1 MTWEL
6 ASFLIV
12 LGVVLAGFA
21 WYERSRPPARVVALV
36 AALAA
41 LAIAGRIAFAAFPN
55 VKPTTDVV
63 IFAGYALGGAPGF
76 AVGALAALVS
86 NFWFGQGPWTPWQ
99 MAGWGLCGTLGAALA
114 LGRGAEVG
122 RLRLAAACGVAGIL
136 YGALMNFSLMATY
149 GGDLSWERFWV
160 LMGRAAPFD
169 IAHALANVAFA
180 LLAGPA
186 MIRMLTRFRRRFEW
200 RRAEDAGPRPGAPS
214 ARRGAARAG
223 AVAAALACLLLLG
236 GAAPERAAAANAA
249 ERGLAF
255 LVAAQNADGGFG
267 ASPGDSSGPEMT
279 AWATLGIA
287 AAGRNPLDVRRAGN
301 SPIDYLRRH
310 VGELRTPGD
319 LARTIVALA
328 AAGVSP
334 RDFGGRNLV
343 ADLRERRLK
352 NGAYRGRPGS
362 PGWPNST
369 AFAVLALRAAGADG
383 GVEKT
388 VAWLREVQ
396 NEDGGW
402 GDVPGYPS
410 NADTT
415 GIVLQVLSPGSKAS
429 SRGLEYLRRSVRTGG
444 GFSINGNGPVNA
456 QSTAW
461 AVEGIRAAGAD
472 PGSAAFRRGGE
483 TPLDYLRGLQRPDGA
498 FRYSR
503 SSDQTPIWVTGE
515 VLIAVAGKHLPLAAP
530 ARAPEPKRKRPSA
543 PSRGISSTGSGASAP
558 APTLPPAASGSS
570 GAGVSPAKPGGSG
583 AGEGGAAGGL
593 PPGLPGSPGAP
604 DAPGLPAPVPED
616 PDALPEGAEP
626 GLPTPLPV
634 TGEEAAAEDSK
645 SSPLGAIGLGL
656 LAGALLFGLGWAG
669 RRGWM
674 RWRYGL

>member
-1 MTWEL
+1 MSWQL
-6 ASFLIV
+6 AALAIV
-12 LGVVLAGFA
+12 LGVLGAGFA
-21 WYERSRPPARVVALV
+21 WYERSRPPAQVVALV

-41 LAIAGRIAFAAFPN
+41 LAIAGRVAFAAFPN
-55 VKPTTDVV
+55 VKPTTDIV

-99 MAGWGLCGTLGAALA
+99 MAGWGMCGALGAALA
-114 LGRGAEVG
+114 AGRGREVG

-160 LMGRAAPFD
+160 LAGRALPFD
-169 IAHALANVAFA
+169 LAHAAANVAFA

-186 MIRMLTRFRRRFEW
+186 MIRMLARFRRRFDW
-200 RRAEDAGPRPGAPS
+200 RRAERPPAAPRAGAP
-214 ARRGAARAG
+214 RAG
-223 AVAAALACLLLLG
+223 AVAALLACLLAAGALAPRG
-236 GAAPERAAAANAA
+236 AEAAGAAD
-249 ERGLAF
+249 RGLAW
-255 LVAAQNADGGFG
+255 LVAQQNADGGFG
-267 ASPGDSSGPEMT
+267 ASPGDESGPEMT

-287 AAGRNPLDVRRAGN
+287 AAGRNPLDVRRAGR

-310 VGELRTPGD
+310 ANELRTPGD

-328 AAGVSP
+328 AAGVDP
-334 RDFGGRNLV
+334 REFGGRNLV
-343 ADLRERRLK
+343 ADLLERRLP

-369 AFAVLALRAAGADG
+369 AFAVLALRAAGAAAAA
-383 GVEKT
+383 EKT
-388 VAWLREVQ
+388 VAWLREAQ

-415 GIVLQVLSPGSKAS
+415 GVVLQVLSPGSKAS
-429 SRGLEYLRRSVRTGG
+429 SRGLEYLRRSVRRGG

-461 AVEGIRAAGAD
+461 AVGGIRAAGGD
-472 PGSAAFRRGGE
+472 PDGAAFRRGGA
-483 TPLDYLRGLQRPDGA
+483 TPLDYLRSLQRPDGS

-503 SSDQTPIWVTGE
+503 TSDQTPIWVTSE
-515 VLIAVAGKHLPLAAP
+515 VLIAVAGKHLPIAAP
-530 ARAPEPKRKRPSA
+530 PRAPQPRPRKAPTARGATAKARPPA
-543 PSRGISSTGSGASAP
+543 PSAP
-558 APTLPPAASGSS
+558 APGSAAGSAS
-570 GAGVSPAKPGGSG
+570 SPGAEAAGAAGAGAGVP
-583 AGEGGAAGGL
+583 GGL
-593 PPGLPGSPGAP
+593 PDGPSSPGGAPSPAAPPGSALPE
-604 DAPGLPAPVPED
+604 APGLPDGP
-616 PDALPEGAEP
+616 EP
-626 GLPTPLPV
+626 GLGLPPSV
-634 TGEEAAAEDSK
+634 GGEPVAAEAEEEPK
-645 SSPLGAIGLGL
+645 SPLGAVVAGL
-656 LAGALLFGLGWAG
+656 LSGSLLFGLGWGG
-669 RRGWM
+669 RRLWM